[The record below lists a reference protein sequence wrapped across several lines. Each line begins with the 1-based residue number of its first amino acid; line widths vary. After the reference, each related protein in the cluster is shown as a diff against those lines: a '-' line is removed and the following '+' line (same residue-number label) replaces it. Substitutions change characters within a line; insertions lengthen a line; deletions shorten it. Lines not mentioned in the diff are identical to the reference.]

1 MTAFITGFFTSLT
14 LILAIGAQNAFV
26 LRTGLLGRH
35 VFWVCLTCALSDAIL
50 ISLGVAGFERAT
62 AAVPWIAPALTY
74 GGALFLFTYGALRFR
89 AAFAGTD
96 AIDLSKAAPPKRLW
110 ASLTACLAITWLNP
124 HVYLDT
130 MVLLGAVSA
139 QFIGQKPI
147 FAAGAVLASFCF
159 FFSLG
164 FGARLARPLF
174 QSAKAWR
181 FLEAVIGGII
191 WAIAAGLLL
200 SA

>member
-1 MTAFITGFFTSLT
+1 M
-14 LILAIGAQNAFV
+14 AIGAQNAFV
-26 LRTGLLGRH
+26 LRTGLLARH
-35 VFWVCLTCALSDAIL
+35 VFWVCLSCALSDAIL

-62 AAVPWIAPALTY
+62 AALPWIAPALTY
-74 GGALFLFTYGALRFR
+74 GGALFLFSYGALRFR
-89 AAFAGTD
+89 AAFAGAD
-96 AIDLSKAAPPKRLW
+96 AINLSDVTPPTRLW

-139 QFIGQKPI
+139 QFTEEKPI
-147 FAAGAVLASFCF
+147 FAAGAILASFCF

-164 FGARLARPLF
+164 YGARLVRPIF

-181 FLEAVIGGII
+181 ILEAVIGGIM
-191 WAIAAGLLL
+191 WAIATGLLI